1 MIYRNAIIF
10 GLLASAGAL
19 FAGQTWTLEDCL
31 KQAKSK
37 NIMMETAKL
46 KEQAA
51 DISIKQTKT
60 NRYPSVSANINN
72 TLYDNPFNNGP
83 KDHYNLSVGLNGSW
97 TLWDGGVTTLNTE
110 ASELSKQ
117 AVLQDTKQ
125 TERTIQENV
134 LNAYMSL
141 LAAQEKLTTANA
153 SVELAQAEFENYNK
167 LFEAG
172 TITKKDLTQS
182 QSNVLQKQ
190 AALLSAQL
198 SVNTSKTTL
207 RQLMELPAD
216 EDLQI
221 TDPNADITSP
231 DSLEALPPYD
241 QLLADIRKV
250 NPGLKADSIAIQVAQ
265 KNTKVASKNSSISV
279 TLGANAGSGIHAW
292 HTAGSESATAAA
304 TSAATSITTESSDEN
319 RFVRQLKNGY
329 QHSLSLGI
337 SIPIVDRGVTTSKVL
352 QAQINEA
359 ESQMALRESS
369 KNLENNIE
377 KLYINAMSADMQWK
391 AAQLQL
397 EAETEATAVAEEQR
411 NAGAITYT
419 DYLTQKNNLES
430 AKVTLTSAK
439 YTSLLARMLLDLY
452 QGKMD

>member
-10 GLLASAGAL
+10 GLLASASTL

-37 NIMMETAKL
+37 NILMETAKL

-72 TLYDNPFNNGP
+72 TLYDNPFNDGP

-97 TLWDGGVTTLNTE
+97 TLWDGGVTTLSTE

-117 AVLQDTKQ
+117 AVLQNTKQ

-134 LNAYMSL
+134 LNAYMNL

-153 SVELAQAEFENYNK
+153 SVELAQAEFENYTK

-172 TITKKDLTQS
+172 SITKKDLTQS

-216 EDLQI
+216 EDIQI
-221 TDPNADITSP
+221 VDPNTDISSP

-241 QLLADIRKV
+241 QLLADIRRV
-250 NPGLKADSIAIQVAQ
+250 NPGLKSDSIAILVAQ
-265 KNTKVASKNSSISV
+265 KNTKVASKNSSVSIS
-279 TLGANAGSGIHAW
+279 LGANAGSGIRAW
-292 HTAGSESATAAA
+292 HTNGNGTTTTAPV
-304 TSAATSITTESSDEN
+304 TGVTTESSNEN
-319 RFVRQLKNGY
+319 RFIRQLKSGY

-337 SIPIVDRGVTTSKVL
+337 NIPIVDRGVTTSKVL

-359 ESQMALRESS
+359 ESQMALMEFS

-377 KLYINAMSADMQWK
+377 KLYINAISADMQWK

-411 NAGAITYT
+411 SAGAITYT
-419 DYLTQKNNLES
+419 DFLAQKNNLET
-430 AKVTLTSAK
+430 AKVTLTNAK
-439 YTSLLARMLLDLY
+439 YTSLLARKLLDLY